1 MTLIE
6 YVVALEG
13 YKRREAMDNHRTRML
28 MTYIKAYGGMGS
40 SDPVTPQGEWTIPF
54 LDDVDKIVPI
64 TTGEEAKELL
74 NQMLDGTY

>member
-1 MTLIE
+1 ME
-6 YVVALEG
+6 
-13 YKRREAMDNHRTRML
+13 NHRTRMI

-40 SDPVTPQGEWTIPF
+40 SDPVTPQGEWPIPW

-74 NQMLDGTY
+74 KQMLDGTY